1 MKMDDVRRYIDLRD
15 SLRRE
20 KSELEERLKQLNEA
34 LGETSGM
41 IESSGGEGDS
51 GASETTSVPSGRG
64 AKSSAPSQ
72 AASASR
78 ATTGRGGRRGRRPSS
93 GLSLRD
99 AVLQVTA
106 SGPKTKDEILDGIE
120 KLGYKFST
128 NNPKNSLGVILY
140 GKKPRFKNDDG
151 KFSPIGGSG
160 AASGGGAGSRGA
172 AKGSSSSTASGA
184 GAFSRKKRQLS
195 PEARERIAAA
205 QRARWA
211 KSKSGGK

>member
-20 KSELEERLKQLNEA
+20 KSELEERLRQLNEA
-34 LGETSGM
+34 LGETTGM
-41 IESSGGEGDS
+41 IESGGDEGDS
-51 GASETTSVPSGRG
+51 GAAKTATASSGRG
-64 AKSSAPSQ
+64 AATSAAPSQ
-72 AASASR
+72 GA
-78 ATTGRGGRRGRRPSS
+78 GRGGRRGRRPSS

-99 AVLQVTA
+99 AVLEVTGG
-106 SGPKTKDEILDGIE
+106 GPKTKDEILDGIK

-128 NNPKNSLGVILY
+128 SNPKNSLGVILY
-140 GKKPRFKNDDG
+140 GKNPRFKNEDG
-151 KFSPIGGSG
+151 KFSPVGGAG
-160 AASGGGAGSRGA
+160 AASGGSRGA
-172 AKGSSSSTASGA
+172 AKNSSGSASTSPGA

-211 KSKSGGK
+211 KRKSGGK

>member
-15 SLRRE
+15 ALRRE
-20 KSELEERLKQLNEA
+20 KTELEERLKQLNEA

-41 IESSGGEGDS
+41 IESGGGEQ
-51 GASETTSVPSGRG
+51 A
-64 AKSSAPSQ
+64 SSAPAKT
-72 AASASR
+72 AAAPSAR
-78 ATTGRGGRRGRRPSS
+78 AGKQGAGRGGRRGRRTSS

-99 AVLQVTA
+99 AVLEVTA
-106 SGPKTKDEILDGIE
+106 SGPKTKDEILDGI
-120 KLGYKFST
+120 KDLGYKFST

-140 GKKPRFKNDDG
+140 GKNPRFKNEDG
-151 KFSPIGGSG
+151 KFSPVGG
-160 AASGGGAGSRGA
+160 ASAGSRGA
-172 AKGSSSSTASGA
+172 KGASNSSGSAASASGA

-211 KSKSGGK
+211 KRKSGGK